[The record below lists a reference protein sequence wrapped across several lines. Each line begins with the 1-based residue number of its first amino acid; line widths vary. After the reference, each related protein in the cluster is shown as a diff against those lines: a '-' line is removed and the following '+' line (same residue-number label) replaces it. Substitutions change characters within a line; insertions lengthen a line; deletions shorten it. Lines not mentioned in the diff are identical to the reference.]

1 MKFFSLY
8 VHTIFEKKFEGMTNL
23 ELVVSRV
30 LQVLQNLEE
39 HFDGFLL
46 KSDIAPYILKVLE
59 MINHYN
65 IEDITIFKNKM
76 LQKQQV
82 LIIYHLM
89 FNHSKI

>member
-1 MKFFSLY
+1 MFNQDPLDTRTINTIVDVLPVLPDFGKIKFFSLY

-46 KSDIAPYILKVLE
+46 KSDIAP
-59 MINHYN
+59 
-65 IEDITIFKNKM
+65 IF
-76 LQKQQV
+76 
-82 LIIYHLM
+82 
-89 FNHSKI
+89 